1 MFRSDKAQRGSLRN
15 IGQALCGEKQRQECD
30 AAKRY
35 TSIKKL
41 LHEQRLTQQ
50 ERTSYSPS
58 SAASEVSIALMTLSL
73 IVWRQEI
80 T

>member
-1 MFRSDKAQRGSLRN
+1 MLCSGKVQRGVLRN
-15 IGQALCGEKQRQECD
+15 IGRVLCGETQRQDCD
-30 AAKRY
+30 AAKRH

-58 SAASEVSIALMTLSL
+58 SAASEVSIALMTFSL